1 MFTSENGYNY
11 PCYPD
16 AFNNVAYY
24 YEVPYYYT
32 PQPNTFIY
40 EDNGLNNTSMMT
52 NLYGYNYIPNYSVLD
67 KDEANCNAHST
78 VESVTCE
85 KEEKEDVIEIE

>member
-1 MFTSENGYNY
+1 MMFTSENGYNY

-24 YEVPYYYT
+24 YEV
-32 PQPNTFIY
+32 I
-40 EDNGLNNTSMMT
+40 
-52 NLYGYNYIPNYSVLD
+52 YGYNYIPNYSVLD